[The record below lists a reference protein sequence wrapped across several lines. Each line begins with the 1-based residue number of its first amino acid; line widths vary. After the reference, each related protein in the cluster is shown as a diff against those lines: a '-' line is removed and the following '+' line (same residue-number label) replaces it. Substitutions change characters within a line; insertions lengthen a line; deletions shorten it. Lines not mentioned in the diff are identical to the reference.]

1 MIKNKKP
8 ANPDFWNSIPI
19 IFAQNLHE
27 MFKVFKFGGASVK
40 DADAVRNVGTII
52 QKFKGQ
58 NLVVVVSAMGKTT
71 NALEDILNAYWKQD
85 GTAIDKLNKLRTFHE
100 DILAELFSESE
111 SKVHGELEEIFNQLS
126 EKLSTT
132 PSDNFHFEYDQ
143 IVSLGEVIS
152 TRIVSAYLATISIDN
167 HWLDAR
173 KLVATNNKWREAK
186 VNWETTEQKIKSAIL
201 PTQEKGNQL
210 FISQGFVGHTPEG
223 FTTTLGREGSDF
235 SAAIF
240 AYALEATDVTIW
252 KDVPGMLN
260 ADPKWFDNTILLEK
274 ISFREAIE
282 LAYFGAS
289 VIHPRTIQPLKRKNI
304 PLHIKSFVQPEATG
318 SVIQSSEENDSNI
331 PSFIFK
337 MDQVLISLSPRDFSF
352 VVEENLEEIFAFLN
366 QEGIRMNIMQNGA
379 VSFSFCADKARVDL
393 DKLKAHFESDYIVK
407 YNEPLELVTIRHYDQ
422 PTIDRVSVGK
432 KIILEQKSRQTA
444 RLVMLNI

>member
-1 MIKNKKP
+1 M
-8 ANPDFWNSIPI
+8 
-19 IFAQNLHE
+19 
-27 MFKVFKFGGASVK
+27 KVFKFGGASVK
-40 DADAVRNVGTII
+40 DADAVRNVGNII
-52 QKFKGQ
+52 QSHSSDE
-58 NLVVVVSAMGKTT
+58 LLIVVSAMGKTT
-71 NALEDILNAYWKQD
+71 NALEAILNDYWNKNNKASKAVEDLIEFHKDILQALFQD
-85 GTAIDKLNKLRTFHE
+85 SGATIYTQLNQIFEALQTK
-100 DILAELFSESE
+100 INSE
-111 SKVHGELEEIFNQLS
+111 
-126 EKLSTT
+126 
-132 PSDNFHFEYDQ
+132 PSDNYHFEYDQ

-152 TRIVSAYLATISIDN
+152 TKIIAAYLSQISIEN
-167 HWLDAR
+167 SWLDAR
-173 KLVATNNKWREAK
+173 KLVSTNNKWREAK
-186 VNWETTEQKIKSAIL
+186 INWESTERKIQDHIQAER
-201 PTQEKGNQL
+201 EKGVKV
-210 FISQGFVGHTPEG
+210 FISQGFIGHTAEG

-240 AYALEATDVTIW
+240 AYALEAKNVTIW

-304 PLHIKSFVQPEATG
+304 PLHIKSFVNPEATG

-337 MDQVLISLSPRDFSF
+337 MDQVLISLSPKDFSF
-352 VVEENLEEIFAFLN
+352 VIEENLEEIFAYLN
-366 QEGIRMNIMQNGA
+366 KEGIRMNIMQNAA
-379 VSFSFCADKARVDL
+379 VSFSFCADKSRVDIQ
-393 DKLKAHFESDYIVK
+393 KLIKHFDDQYIVK

>member
-1 MIKNKKP
+1 
-8 ANPDFWNSIPI
+8 
-19 IFAQNLHE
+19 

-40 DADAVRNVGTII
+40 DANAVRNVGTII
-52 QKFKGQ
+52 QKYQ
-58 NLVVVVSAMGKTT
+58 DEDLLVVVSAMGKTT
-71 NALEDILNAYWKQD
+71 NALEDILNAYWRQD
-85 GTAIDKLNKLRTFHE
+85 GTADEKVDQLYHFHQ
-100 DILAELFSESE
+100 DILSELFEGPNRAIE
-111 SKVHGELEEIFNQLS
+111 QELEGIFEQLRA
-126 EKLSTT
+126 KLSRQ

-143 IVSLGEVIS
+143 IVSQGEVLS
-152 TRIVSAYLATISIDN
+152 TRIVAAYLSSISIEN
-167 HWLDAR
+167 TWLDAR

-186 VNWETTEQKIKSAIL
+186 INWEATEEKIKSSIL
-201 PTQEKGNQL
+201 PLQTSGKKL
-210 FISQGFVGHTPEG
+210 FISQGFIGHTSEG

-240 AYALEATDVTIW
+240 AYALEARDVTIW

-304 PLHIKSFVQPEATG
+304 PLHIKSFIEPEAKG

-366 QEGIRMNIMQNGA
+366 QEGIRMNIMQNAA
-379 VSFSFCADKARVDL
+379 VSFSFCADKSRLDL
-393 DKLKAHFESDYIVK
+393 DKLKAHFEKDYVVK

-422 PTIDRVSVGK
+422 PTIERLSEGK
-432 KIILEQKSRQTA
+432 KVILEQKSRQTA
-444 RLVMLNI
+444 RLVLLDI